1 MSKIL
6 SIGAGVMGTAIT
18 IPAVSNGHHAKI
30 IGTSFDKEIINSI
43 NQNSVHPKLNV
54 QLTNTTSLLFNEMTQ
69 EDIDES
75 DVIVIGINSSG
86 IDWFINLIKNFNIVN
101 KKFLIVTKG
110 LYMNEK
116 KELDIFPNK
125 IKNEIQQDINLTAV
139 TGPCKAVELAK
150 KNLTNICFVNSDLDT
165 AIDLANLFRNDYYVI
180 KTQTDLLGAEFCAAL
195 KNVYAIAVGYSQT
208 FFLKEE
214 KIYNPESAL
223 FSHCVNEMCLL
234 VNLMGGLSETVFSLS
249 GLGDLHVT
257 SGTGRN
263 GLLGNL
269 LASNRTYED
278 IITKELKDET
288 VEGAQTIKDLA
299 HLFNRLVQDHKL
311 PILENLVR
319 CICQNEKLNI
329 PWNDLN
335 I

>member
-30 IGTSFDKEIINSI
+30 IGTSFDEEIINSI

-54 QLTNTTSLLFNEMTQ
+54 QLTNTTSLLFNEMKQ

-139 TGPCKAVELAK
+139 TGPCKAIELAK

>member
-1 MSKIL
+1 MSRIL

-18 IPAVSNGHHAKI
+18 IPAVTNGHEAKI
-30 IGTSFDKEIINSI
+30 VGTSLDEEIIDSI
-43 NQNSVHPKLNV
+43 NKNSVHPKLNV
-54 QLTNTTSLLFNEMTQ
+54 QLTNTSALFFNQMTQ
-69 EDIDES
+69 EDIDNS

-86 IDWFINLIKNFNIVN
+86 IDWFIELIKNFKVVN

-125 IKNEIQQDINLTAV
+125 IKNEIKQDLSLTAV
-139 TGPCKAVELAK
+139 TGPCKAIELAK

-165 AIDLANLFRNDYYVI
+165 AINLANLFKNDYYVI
-180 KTQTDLLGAEFCAAL
+180 KSQSDLLGAELCAAL

-208 FFLKEE
+208 YFSKEE
-214 KIYNPESAL
+214 KIFNPESAL
-223 FSHCVNEMCLL
+223 FSHCVNEMSHL
-234 VNLMGGLSETVFSLS
+234 VTLMGGLPETVFSLS

-269 LASNRTYED
+269 LAKSRTYDD
-278 IITKELKDET
+278 IINKELKNET
-288 VEGAQTIKDLA
+288 VEGAQTIKDLE
-299 HLFNRLVQDHKL
+299 HLFKKLVKDHKL
-311 PILENLVR
+311 PILENLVL

-329 PWNDLN
+329 PWKDLN

>member
-30 IGTSFDKEIINSI
+30 IGTSFDEEIINSI

-139 TGPCKAVELAK
+139 TGPCKAIELAK

>member
-139 TGPCKAVELAK
+139 TGPCKAIELAK

>member
-1 MSKIL
+1 MSRIL

-18 IPAVSNGHHAKI
+18 IPAVSNGHEAKI
-30 IGTSFDKEIINSI
+30 VGTSLDEEIIDSI
-43 NQNSVHPKLNV
+43 NKNSVHPKLNV
-54 QLTNTTSLLFNEMTQ
+54 QLTNTSALLFNQMTQ
-69 EDIDES
+69 EDIDNS

-86 IDWFINLIKNFNIVN
+86 IDWFIELIKNFKVVN

-125 IKNEIQQDINLTAV
+125 IKNEIKQDLNLTAV
-139 TGPCKAVELAK
+139 TGPCKAIELAK

-165 AIDLANLFRNDYYVI
+165 AINLANLFKNDYYVI
-180 KTQTDLLGAEFCAAL
+180 KSQSDLLGAELCAAL

-208 FFLKEE
+208 YFSKEE
-214 KIYNPESAL
+214 KIFNPESAL
-223 FSHCVNEMCLL
+223 FSHCVNEMSYL
-234 VNLMGGLSETVFSLS
+234 VTLMGGLPETVFSLS

-269 LASNRTYED
+269 LAKSRTYDD
-278 IITKELKDET
+278 IINKELKNET
-288 VEGAQTIKDLA
+288 VEGAQTIKDLG
-299 HLFNRLVQDHKL
+299 HLFKKLVKDHKL
-311 PILENLVR
+311 PILENLVL

-329 PWNDLN
+329 PWKDLN

>member
-30 IGTSFDKEIINSI
+30 IGTSFDEEIINSI

-139 TGPCKAVELAK
+139 TGPCKAIELAK

-234 VNLMGGLSETVFSLS
+234 VNLMGGLPETVFSLS

-329 PWNDLN
+329 PWKDLN